1 MPTRTD
7 LAPPRT
13 PLPGSKSESDVDVMY
28 KVVVELGL
36 LQWVKSFAGRTGFM
50 FDKSPELQ
58 LISDHP
64 SMEGHSGASFACCLR
79 AVQSRVMLMH

>member
-1 MPTRTD
+1 MPIRTD
-7 LAPPRT
+7 LAPPPT
-13 PLPGSKSESDVDVMY
+13 PLPRPNPQVDVMY

-50 FDKSPELQ
+50 FAESPELN
-58 LISDHP
+58 LISNHA

-79 AVQSRVMLMH
+79 AVQLRVMLMH